1 LLSNALKFT
10 DEGFIEMDVL
20 ERTILSLYVE
30 DSGIG
35 IDSNKIDI
43 IFERFRQ
50 VDDSLNRNYD
60 GAGLGLYI
68 STQSY

>member
-1 LLSNALKFT
+1 VRL
-10 DEGFIEMDVL
+10 DVL
-20 ERTILSLYVE
+20 KGLLLTLCK

-50 VDDSLNRNYD
+50 VDDSLQE
-60 GAGLGLYI
+60 L
-68 STQSY
+68 

>member
-1 LLSNALKFT
+1 L
-10 DEGFIEMDVL
+10 DVL
-20 ERTILSLYVE
+20 RIILLLLCKG
-30 DSGIG
+30 SGIG

-50 VDDSLNRNYD
+50 VDDSLHRNYD

-68 STQSY
+68 SKSYTDLFWAKIWAKTI